1 MLASVYKANM
11 TCRSGLSPIVAS
23 MSSRI
28 STSVPYT
35 QLGLTTEE
43 VQLLRAGQLDNVV
56 DKTVDKIAKF
66 HDIRRQV
73 DELALDLKPITHIRD
88 IVHEF
93 RHKAEQLESV
103 APIPSMHA
111 EFAESLS
118 EATQAAR

>member
-1 MLASVYKANM
+1 M

-23 MSSRI
+23 MYSRI

-73 DELALDLKPITHIRD
+73 DELALDLKPITHIWD